1 MTSMRRTA
9 LLWMT
14 ALLTAVGL
22 VAFAVSHELA
32 RREAAD
38 FLDGQLRQIALN
50 AGEGVTG
57 AAASP
62 GSHDPEDEFVIDIWT
77 STGAIVRRTPNAPPI
92 PRLERPGYATVRA
105 GGEEWRAYLARD
117 ASRSV
122 QVSQRMSVRQE
133 MAEASAI
140 QAGAPILV
148 LIPLSWLVIGWLL
161 GQLTGRLQSLAGEIA
176 KRSLD
181 SRDPVPIDKV
191 PAEVLPLVEGMN
203 VLTGRLQGALD
214 KQKRFV
220 ADAAHELRTPLTALQ
235 IQLDNLAARPDANEG
250 RPIAEL
256 RAGVGRARRLVEQ
269 LLRLARSEEPIGIDA
284 AEAIDLPAFMTQCVA
299 DFVSIAEA
307 RGVDL
312 GIVKSESVTISG
324 SCADLELLFGNLIDN
339 AIRYTPAGGSVDVS
353 VGRANDNFIV
363 EVADTGCGV
372 AEADIPRLFDRFF
385 RAASIDVEG
394 SGLGLSIAAAVAKRH
409 ALSIEVAN
417 RHGTRGLIVRV
428 SGRLRATGLIRP

>member
-14 ALLTAVGL
+14 ALFTAVGL
-22 VAFAVSHELA
+22 VAFAISYELA

-57 AAASP
+57 TAASP

-77 STGAIVRRTPNAPPI
+77 PTGAIVRRTPNAPPI

-235 IQLDNLAARPDANEG
+235 IQLDNLAARPDVDEG

-284 AEAIDLPAFMTQCVA
+284 AAAIDLPAFMTQCVA

-385 RAASIDVEG
+385 RAAPIDVEG

-417 RHGTRGLIVRV
+417 RHETRGLIVRV
-428 SGRLRATGLIRP
+428 SGRLGAGLIRP